1 MCYDNPM
8 KTTSNPSPIE
18 DFKQLEEKRKNYFE
32 ALRENDFIDDI
43 RRLLNN
49 IYPDQAHYIYEL
61 IQNAED
67 AQASQVRIDLYTDR
81 VEFAHDG
88 KAFTIDDV
96 NSITAIGHSNKIDDP
111 TTIGK
116 FGVGFKAV
124 FAYTATPQIRSGRFH
139 FRILEMIV
147 PELIGEIDE
156 PKTIFVFPFDA
167 HDKKPE
173 DAFNETYRFLS
184 DLSDHTLLFLRN
196 INRIEYR
203 RHDEDEGIT
212 QRMELERVDRPPFID
227 VQRQTLDGTPSVHHY
242 LRFENDVSVEDDGK
256 MRKCPIA
263 IAFGI
268 EERKIMPIEP
278 GHVCIYFPAI
288 KETSNLRF
296 HLHAPFASTVARA
309 SVRDCPAND
318 KLRDHLADLA
328 AQSMHKIRDLDL
340 LDVSF
345 LSRLPNSEDSLSGYY
360 QPIMDRLID
369 EFNDEPLTPTS
380 SGGHAKAS
388 TCFRAS
394 AGLLDLVSE
403 RDLADLLGRDHR
415 LTRWIKNPP
424 QLHQRE
430 DRFLSMLDI
439 QIWDV
444 DDLMETLQGNRGLMW
459 LKRRTDEQCQKLL
472 MFLERRPKSGT
483 TPRYRD
489 VPIVRCRDGEFR
501 PGTECYFLRDGD
513 TEDDAFNYVAG
524 GVYSSLKKDDNERAY
539 GVLKEVGVREVGERE
554 QIELILKRRYESDTF
569 RPMVDDMARF
579 VTYFVEAIREEKKN
593 AILLF
598 GRYRIF
604 KTVDEDEN
612 GEVIWALPAQVFL
625 DTPYC
630 DTDLKAYYGAV
641 GTEEGGR
648 RALSSVYDNGSIDR
662 QSLLEFAIAVG
673 AETELKHVK
682 QPIPRTHPEWTNL
695 IDEAE
700 GFRPSAYYEDVD
712 FVIPEFDFLLS
723 DPSEKKS
730 RLIWLTMREIPEMAL
745 EANFRWNRSYPHRV
759 AASSLVHD
767 LRNASWVPQRTNGDI
782 RYVIPAE
789 ASSDLLPQGFLFEPG
804 AKWLQA
810 IQFGDKAQS
819 GDKTD
824 RSPRDRDHS
833 AQEAGFRSA
842 DDADKAKRLYEFA
855 EERGVPVEDVEDL
868 IRQRASAANTR
879 SRSTE
884 FPQKE
889 SRDPGR
895 RRERIRREYDRAPP
909 KEAYRTE
916 NEIPRR
922 PMSKEIL
929 REWYT
934 DDRQVMVCQICNN
947 DMPFRKRD
955 GLHYFE
961 AVEMLA
967 GDRLPREH
975 ESQYLALCPT
985 CAAKYTEFVKRD
997 HEEMDK
1003 LVRALMEANGLEIS
1017 VRLDSTDADARVRF
1031 VEVHL
1036 IDVQGILESIRR
1048 GSQDGE

>member
-1 MCYDNPM
+1 M
-8 KTTSNPSPIE
+8 KNYTNPSLIA
-18 DFKQLEEKRKNYFE
+18 DFNQLEERRKN
-32 ALRENDFIDDI
+32 ALAALVDNDFIDDI

-49 IYPDQAHYIYEL
+49 LYPDNAHYIYEL

-67 AQASQVRIDLYTDR
+67 AEASQVRIDLYTDR
-81 VEFAHDG
+81 VEFEHDG
-88 KAFTIDDV
+88 KTFTIDDV

-124 FAYTATPQIRSGRFH
+124 FAYTAKPQIRSGSFH

-167 HDKKPE
+167 HDKQPE
-173 DAFNETYRFLS
+173 DAFNETHRFLS

-203 RHDEDEGIT
+203 RHDENKGIT
-212 QRMELERVDRPPFID
+212 QRMELERVDRGAPFID

-242 LRFENDVSVEDDGK
+242 LRFGNDVSVEDDGK

-309 SVRDCPAND
+309 SVRDDCPAND

-328 AQSMHKIRDLDL
+328 ARSMHKIRDLDL

-345 LSRLPNSEDSLSGYY
+345 LSCLPNSEDSLSDYY
-360 QPIMDRLID
+360 RPIMDRLIG
-369 EFNDEPLTPTS
+369 EFNDEPLTPAS

-415 LTRWIKNPP
+415 STRWIKNPP

-439 QIWDV
+439 QKWDV
-444 DDLMETLQGNRGLMW
+444 DDLIEALQGSRGLMW
-459 LKRRTDEQCQKLL
+459 LKRRTDEQCQNLL
-472 MFLERRPKSGT
+472 MFLEGHPKSGT
-483 TPRYRD
+483 TSRYRD
-489 VPIVRCRDGEFR
+489 VPIVRCRDEEFR
-501 PGTECYFLRDGD
+501 PGTECYFLRDGG
-513 TEDDAFNYVAG
+513 TEDDAFNYVTG

-539 GVLKEVGVREVGERE
+539 GFLKEVGVREVGERE
-554 QIELILKRRYESDTF
+554 QIELILKRRYGSDAF
-569 RPMVDDMARF
+569 RPLADDMARF
-579 VTYFVEAIREEKKN
+579 VKYFVEASREEKKN

-598 GRYRIF
+598 ARYHIF

-612 GEVIWALPAQVFL
+612 GKAIWALPAQVFL
-625 DTPYC
+625 DHPYC

-648 RALSSVYDNGSIDR
+648 HALSSVYDNGSIDR
-662 QSLLEFAIAVG
+662 QSLLEFATAVG
-673 AETELKHVK
+673 AETALKHVE
-682 QPIPRTHPEWTNL
+682 QSIPRTHPEWTIL
-695 IDEAE
+695 IDEAK
-700 GFRPSAYYEDVD
+700 GDRPSKFYEDVD
-712 FVIPEFDFLLS
+712 FVIHEFDFLLS
-723 DPSEKKS
+723 DPSEKRS
-730 RLIWLTMREIPEMAL
+730 RLIWLTMHKIPEMAL
-745 EANFRWNRSYPHRV
+745 EAKFRWNRSYPPRV

-810 IQFGDKAQS
+810 IQFGDKA
-819 GDKTD
+819 TD
-824 RSPRDRDHS
+824 RSPRDRDRS

-842 DDADKAKRLYEFA
+842 DDAEQAKHLYELA
-855 EERGVPVEDVEDL
+855 KERGVPVEEVEDF
-868 IRQRASAANTR
+868 IRASAADTR
-879 SRSTE
+879 SKSAE

-929 REWYT
+929 RKWYT
-934 DDRQVMVCQICNN
+934 DDQQVMVCQICNN
-947 DMPFRKRD
+947 EMPFRKRD

-961 AVEMLA
+961 SVEMLA
-967 GDRLPREH
+967 GNRLPKEH
-975 ESQYLALCPT
+975 DSQYLALCPT
-985 CAAKYTEFVKRD
+985 CAAKYSEFVKRD
-997 HEEMDK
+997 PEEMDK

-1048 GSQDGE
+1048 GSQDEE